1 MAATAAQVGVNAQ
14 VEGAVRFAP
23 ILVTFDSSYPTGGY
37 VITPSMCGFDA
48 TILALLPSAATTSG
62 NWMCAVNETTD
73 KIKVIDHLTGGAG
86 TECTA
91 TTDLHL
97 ESVFCVAYGL

>member
-1 MAATAAQVGVNAQ
+1 MAASVTQVGVPAQ
-14 VEGAVRFAP
+14 VEGALRFAP
-23 ILVTFDSSYPTGGY
+23 VLITFDSSYPTGGY
-37 VITPSMCGFDA
+37 AITAAQLGFDA
-48 TILALLPSAATTSG
+48 TVLALLPSAATTSG
-62 NWMCAVNETTD
+62 NWLCAVNETTD
-73 KIKVIDHLTGGAG
+73 KIKVIDHLTGGTG